1 MNHNHRT
8 LLALLI
14 CTFSLVAILPH
25 PANAQMGS
33 GGAGGGAGT
42 YALDDDERNLKFAA
56 IPVPS
61 YSDVMGFG
69 LGIVGMTYYKM
80 DRTDDELPP
89 SSTGVIG
96 MYTENNT
103 WVGMMFQKFHFKHD
117 IWRATAAFG
126 TGSLKY
132 QFNPGSAGPGLPDV
146 FLDYTTVTNFAF
158 AKGERRVAPHIYA
171 GLELISW
178 SALVSVEPD
187 ITEFPEESY
196 QAIGLTGNWDL
207 RDHMMDPHEGTNVA
221 VRYDVYDEALGSAR
235 NFNKLNLTVTG
246 YKTLGDSTRV
256 LAGRILT
263 DAAFGDVPFSGQ
275 AIMSGNQNL
284 RGYSNGRYRGD
295 QLLTLETEYR
305 WNVYGKWGLAGF
317 AGVGFVGDDWSNYSM
332 DEALPAAG
340 LGVRY
345 RMIDAYRINA
355 RIDYGWGKHDEAIY
369 FSIGEAY

>member
-1 MNHNHRT
+1 MIYHHRT
-8 LLALLI
+8 LLALVTCAFCLG
-14 CTFSLVAILPH
+14 AILPNS
-25 PANAQMGS
+25 ANAQMG
-33 GGAGGGAGT
+33 GGGTGAGA
-42 YALDDDERNLKFAA
+42 YALAGDERNLKFAA
-56 IPVPS
+56 IPVPF

-69 LGIVGMTYYKM
+69 LGVVGMAYYKM

-89 SSTGVIG
+89 SSTGVVG
-96 MYTENNT
+96 MYTENKT
-103 WVGMMFQKFHFKHD
+103 WVGMMFQKFHFKQD

-126 TGSLKY
+126 TGSIKY
-132 QFNPGSAGPGLPDV
+132 QFNPGAVGPGLPDI

-158 AKGERRVAPHIYA
+158 AKGERRVAPNLYA
-171 GLELISW
+171 GLELIGW
-178 SALVSVEPD
+178 SALVSVDPD

-196 QAIGLTGNWDL
+196 RAAGLSGNWDL
-207 RDHMMDPHEGTNVA
+207 RDHIMYPREGTNVA
-221 VRYDVYDEALGSAR
+221 VRYDVYAEALGSAR
-235 NFNKLNLTVTG
+235 DFNKLNLTLAG
-246 YKTLGDSTRV
+246 YTTLGDSTRV

-275 AIMSGNQNL
+275 TILSGNRNL

-317 AGVGFVGDDWSNYSM
+317 AGVGFVGDDWSNYSL

-355 RIDYGWGKHDEAIY
+355 RIDYGWGKHDQAIY